1 MKMANL
7 SAREKAKF
15 EELFEMSGG
24 YVLDFTN
31 ATFQSFIADTVNLNI
46 YSDRGYEEHCSK
58 ANKLRQIWNQ
68 ESDLIVGKLM
78 SELLD
83 YYDDYQTRIG
93 ISPTDRQTKL
103 MTELRDIT
111 QRLIETNSDIDF
123 PEREEETLNILLEDI
138 RQSLLRQQPV
148 LVLDRLHTFSTKM
161 LRQTCLNHGISI
173 QNEKGNTLPLHS
185 LAGMLKKKY
194 ETEQLFESSFTI
206 KAIQTSISL
215 FDEYNNVRNNQ
226 SFAHDNDILNSVE
239 ADFIV
244 RTMANVLTFID
255 KVEAI
260 GSNSVSKN
268 QFKTNHD
275 VELLF

>member
-1 MKMANL
+1 MANL

-31 ATFQSFIADTVNLNI
+31 STFQDFIADTVSLNI
-46 YSDRGYEEHCSK
+46 YSDRGYEEYCSK

-83 YYDDYQTRIG
+83 YYNDCQTRIG
-93 ISPTDRQTKL
+93 IPRTDRHIKL
-103 MTELRDIT
+103 ITELRDVV
-111 QRLIETNSDIDF
+111 QRLLETNSDIDF
-123 PEREEETLNILLEDI
+123 PEKEEETLNILLEDI

-161 LRQTCLNHGISI
+161 LRQICLNRGISI
-173 QNEKGNTLPLHS
+173 QNEKGNNLPLHS

-226 SFAHDNDILNSVE
+226 SFAHDNDILNSIE
-239 ADFIV
+239 AEFIV
-244 RTMANVLTFID
+244 RSMANILTFID
-255 KVEAI
+255 KVETIDGDGAA
-260 GSNSVSKN
+260 KN
-268 QFKTNHD
+268 QFETNHD
-275 VELLF
+275 IELLF

>member
-1 MKMANL
+1 MANL

-31 ATFQSFIADTVNLNI
+31 ATFQSFIADIVNI
-46 YSDRGYEEHCSK
+46 DVYSDRKYERDLSK
-58 ANKLRQIWNQ
+58 ANRLRQIWNQ
-68 ESDLIVGKLM
+68 ESDLTVGKLM
-78 SELLD
+78 EEFLG
-83 YYDDYQTRIG
+83 YYEDYQTRLG
-93 ISPTDRQTKL
+93 ISMTDRQTKL
-103 MTELRDIT
+103 ITELRDVV
-111 QRLIETNSDIDF
+111 QRLLETNSDIDF
-123 PEREEETLNILLEDI
+123 PESEEENLNILLEDI

-161 LRQTCLNHGISI
+161 LRQICLNHGISF
-173 QNEKGNTLPLHS
+173 QNEKGNNLPLHS

-260 GSNSVSKN
+260 GSDSVSKN
-268 QFKTNHD
+268 QFETNDD